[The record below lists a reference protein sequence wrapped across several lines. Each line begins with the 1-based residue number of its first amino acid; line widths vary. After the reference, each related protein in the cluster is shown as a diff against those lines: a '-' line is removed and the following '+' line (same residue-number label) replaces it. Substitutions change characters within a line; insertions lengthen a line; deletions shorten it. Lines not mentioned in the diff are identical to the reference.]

1 MKALCLIPSQN
12 RSIKYVEQLGCT
24 IKTYIKAYFSCM
36 MEIHCDMEYHI
47 IPVVE
52 DNLTDENLIYNFE
65 ELYKGKSFTENQRGV
80 KLFESLWNQLPGE

>member
-1 MKALCLIPSQN
+1 MKVLCLMPSQN
-12 RSIKYVEQLGCT
+12 RPIKYVVKLGFT
-24 IKTYIKAYFSCM
+24 INTYIKAYFLHM

-52 DNLTDENLIYNFE
+52 DNLTDENLIYSFK

>member
-1 MKALCLIPSQN
+1 MKVLCLIPSQD
-12 RSIKYVEQLGCT
+12 RPIQYVVKLGFT
-24 IKTYIKAYFSCM
+24 IKTYIKAYFLHM

-65 ELYKGKSFTENQRGV
+65 ELYKGKSFTKNQRGV

>member
-1 MKALCLIPSQN
+1 MKVLCLIPSQN
-12 RSIKYVEQLGCT
+12 RPIKYTVQLGRT
-24 IKTYIKAYFSCM
+24 IKTYIRAYFSYM

-65 ELYKGKSFTENQRGV
+65 ELYKGKSFPENQRDI
-80 KLFESLWNQLPGE
+80 KFFESLWNQLPGE

>member
-1 MKALCLIPSQN
+1 MKVLCLIPSQN
-12 RSIKYVEQLGCT
+12 RPIQYVVKLGFT
-24 IKTYIKAYFSCM
+24 IKTYIKAYFLHM

-47 IPVVE
+47 ISVVE

>member
-1 MKALCLIPSQN
+1 MKVLCLIPSQN
-12 RSIKYVEQLGCT
+12 RPIKYTVQLGRT
-24 IKTYIKAYFSCM
+24 IKTYIKAYFSYM
-36 MEIHCDMEYHI
+36 MEIHYDMEYHI

-65 ELYKGKSFTENQRGV
+65 KLYKGKSFTENQRGV